1 MMRQE
6 LSVIVEKSMQG
17 QKTVSG
23 VDYPVECI
31 FYDMRPYNFEQKV
44 IFIKNNVNQ
53 DGKLNFDY
61 YDSKKYKKKIGFSW
75 SQYDQ
80 ADLISSVLGKTE
92 GEIHDQRLVR
102 HICDDYY
109 SKKTSGNA
117 GRMLF
122 AYTFFFFIPFFLQMY
137 IHEFSFVIT
146 CNSLCMLMSLY
157 LARFEVEQMKIQGSE
172 YFESFMNWVDMAGFA
187 TYCTYFGLR
196 ITDPGMQMPNYKQD
210 PIEDALT
217 FLSFPL
223 IMYTAIK
230 LLFYFQMFEGFG
242 LFMYLV

>member
-1 MMRQE
+1 M
-6 LSVIVEKSMQG
+6 G
-17 QKTVSG
+17 
-23 VDYPVECI
+23 
-31 FYDMRPYNFEQKV
+31 
-44 IFIKNNVNQ
+44 

-146 CNSLCMLMSLY
+146 CNSLCMLMNL
-157 LARFEVEQMKIQGSE
+157 F
-172 YFESFMNWVDMAGFA
+172 DMAGFA